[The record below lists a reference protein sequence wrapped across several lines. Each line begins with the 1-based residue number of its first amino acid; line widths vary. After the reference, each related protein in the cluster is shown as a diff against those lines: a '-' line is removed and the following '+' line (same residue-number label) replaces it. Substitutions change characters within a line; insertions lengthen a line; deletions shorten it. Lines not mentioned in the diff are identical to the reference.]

1 MPIINRIRQFLIL
14 SLPVVAVQASDLTMA
29 VPDDAYPPYVVHN
42 EQGQAIQG
50 LLIDPLREALT
61 TLDMQL
67 ELQELPVL
75 RSTYMLDAG
84 KLDARMESPQWL
96 NNPDDF
102 LWLDVGVTLEDILVY
117 RADLPYAPDSLATLE
132 GSEIITHLGYI
143 YPTLDPLFRSGKL
156 TRLDKHTEREMIDAL
171 LNAPAESPR
180 LLVVERKVWEW
191 YLPQLDIP
199 PHIRLQVSP
208 LLVGCAQLQIQLA
221 RTARLE
227 TLQPRLQG
235 WIDAHHPAPALS
247 ACTPAS

>member
-1 MPIINRIRQFLIL
+1 MPIINRIRQFLML
-14 SLPVVAVQASDLTMA
+14 CLPVITVQADDMTMA

-42 EQGQAIQG
+42 DQGEAIHG
-50 LLIDPLREALT
+50 LLIDPLRAALT
-61 TLDMQL
+61 ALEMSL
-67 ELQELPVL
+67 ELLELPVL

-96 NNPDDF
+96 GNPDDF

-117 RADLPYAPDSLATLE
+117 RADLPYVPDSLTTLE

-143 YPTLDPLFRSGKL
+143 YPTLDPLFHSGKL

-180 LLVVERKVWEW
+180 LLVIERKVWEW